1 MPYVELHAHS
11 SYSFLD
17 GASLPEELAV
27 RAAELGYPALA
38 LTDHDGVYGSLEFA
52 HAAKHF
58 GVRPITGAE
67 LTLADRSHV
76 TVLVETAKGYAN
88 LCRLITAAH
97 AHTRPEGK
105 ETQPPA
111 DPALDQ
117 ALLEELNEGLV
128 CLSGCARHGLAV
140 RNPNGAARL
149 ARAFGRERFFVELQ
163 RPYERGDARRNAGLR
178 DLAASLGVPTI
189 VTGDVHAHHLRRA
202 ALQDVLVAIRHRSS
216 LDGCEAERRGNH
228 ECVLLSPAEM
238 VERFPEDRAA
248 VARTVELAER
258 LRFDLTEEL
267 GYRYPDFSDS
277 PEPAIVQ
284 LAHVCKRTF
293 EDRYPRGHK
302 LRREAR
308 ARLDEELKL
317 IDELGLAGFFLLHWD
332 VLELARE
339 CALEVRGR
347 DSPRHA
353 LPPGRGRG
361 SSVGSLVCY
370 LTGLSHVDPV
380 GAELSLGRFL
390 NRELDSVPDIDLDFP
405 RDIRE
410 KLIVAVTE
418 RYGREHAALVA
429 SFSTYRSRGAI
440 RDVGKALG
448 LPYAELERIARV
460 SEGWNAKRVAEELQ
474 QLPDADRK
482 LLSPRWRAF
491 GELCHEIAGLPR
503 HISQHPGGMVIS
515 SRPLV
520 ELVPV
525 QPAAMAGRQMCQW
538 DKDSCADAGFLKID
552 LLGLGMLSAVEDCVD
567 QIARLQGKPIDLSRI
582 PLDDK
587 AVYEEIQRAD
597 TIGDFQIE
605 SRAQMQSLLRTR
617 PENIDDLTVQ
627 VALVRPGPIQG
638 KAVHPYIEH
647 RQRLREDPSFVPP
660 VDHPLLADCLRSTLG
675 VVVFQDQ
682 VLEVAIALAGFSVGE
697 AEGLR
702 RAMSRK
708 RSHDALEAYRERF
721 VEGALRKGVDAE
733 TADMVYDKLVGFSGF
748 GFPKSH
754 AAAFGLLAY
763 QSAWLRHHYPA
774 EFLCALLNAQPMGFY
789 PPATLVRDGQRRGV
803 ETRPPDVNVSA
814 AKCAV
819 EDGAV
824 RIGIDYVN
832 GIGEDRGGGCR
843 RGARAGANRSP
854 SVRDLAQRTQ
864 LSEHG
869 LETLIV
875 AGACDCFEL
884 PRRQLLWQLGL
895 VPRSQ
900 SVPGSGG
907 EEKQLALPL
916 DPTAA
921 TPELP
926 EPTVWERMLADYRT
940 TNLSVGV
947 HPHGAP
953 ACASAGWRDLL
964 ARPRERAGPRAG
976 GDRGNGCRTAAARD
990 RERRRLHAD
999 RGRVRPGQPDRA
1011 AVGLRQAPSD
1021 RPRRAAHPRARPLR
1035 TDRAQPERPRPLARD
1050 TRAARAPDLAGVRSG
1065 RQPARAPTTS
1075 ATADSVGLRR
1085 LLIGSR
1091 CSIERPS
1098 CALRLKAVLT
1108 SATWVNACGKLPS
1121 WRRVSGSHS
1130 SASRPRSLRRSRSRS
1145 KDLLGLVVPS
1155 LEREI
1160 VGEPEGAREERAL
1173 AGRQPVDGPCL
1184 FVVRCTGRRARR
1196 ARGHARSPRPCRPCA
1211 GRPPGGSRRAG
1222 SSAGSRPAASS
1233 RTTA

>member
-1 MPYVELHAHS
+1 MTIELPPEFPHRTRKNEHVEDRTAGVRSPAGVRPRVPYVELHAHS

-27 RAAELGYPALA
+27 QAAELGYPALA

-67 LTLADRSHV
+67 VTLADRSHV
-76 TVLVETAKGYAN
+76 TLLVETQQGYAN
-88 LCRLITAAH
+88 LCRLLTAAH
-97 AHTRPEGK
+97 AHTRPPGK
-105 ETQPPA
+105 ESQPPSG
-111 DPALDQ
+111 PALEQ
-117 ALLEELNEGLV
+117 ALLEELNDGLV
-128 CLSGCARHGLAV
+128 CLSGCARHGLGV

-149 ARAFGRERFFVELQ
+149 ARAFGRDRFFVELQ
-163 RPYERGDARRNAGLR
+163 RPYERGDARRNAALR
-178 DLAASLGVPTI
+178 DLAESLGVPTL
-189 VTGDVHAHHLRRA
+189 VTGDVHAHHPRRA
-202 ALQDVLVAIRHRSS
+202 PLQDVLVAVRHRSS
-216 LDGCEAERRGNH
+216 LDGCEAERRGNQ
-228 ECVLLSPAEM
+228 ECVLLAPGEIG
-238 VERFPEDRAA
+238 ERFPQDRAA
-248 VARTVELAER
+248 VARTVEVAER

-284 LAHVCKRTF
+284 LAHVCRRAF
-293 EDRYPRGHK
+293 DERYPRGHR
-302 LRREAR
+302 LHREAD
-308 ARLDEELKL
+308 ARLEEELKL

-332 VLELARE
+332 VLELARA

-347 DSPRHA
+347 DSARHA

-380 GAELSLGRFL
+380 GAGLSLGRFL
-390 NRELDSVPDIDLDFP
+390 NRELKAVPDIDLDFP

-429 SFSTYRSRGAI
+429 SFATYRSRGVI

-460 SEGWNAKRVAEELQ
+460 SEGWNAQRVADELQ
-474 QLPDADRK
+474 LLPDADRK
-482 LLSPRWRAF
+482 LMSPRWRAF
-491 GELCHEIAGLPR
+491 AELCREIAGLPR

-520 ELVPV
+520 ELVPI

-552 LLGLGMLSAVEDCVD
+552 LLGLGMLSAVEDCVE
-567 QIARLQGKPIDLSRI
+567 QIANLRGEPIDLSRI
-582 PLDDK
+582 PLDDA
-587 AVYEEIQRAD
+587 AVYDDIQRAD

-605 SRAQMQSLLRTR
+605 SRAQMQSLLRTL
-617 PENIDDLTVQ
+617 PENLDDLTVQ

-647 RQRLREDPSFVPP
+647 RQRLREDAAFVPP
-660 VDHPLLADCLRSTLG
+660 VDHPLLANCLRSTLG

-682 VLEVAIALAGFSVGE
+682 VLEVAMALAGFSVGE

-708 RSHDALEAYRERF
+708 RSHDALEAYRGRF
-721 VEGALRKGVDAE
+721 VSGALRNGVDAD
-733 TADMVYDKLVGFSGF
+733 TADLVYDKLVGFSGF

-763 QSAWLRHHYPA
+763 QSAWLRHHYAA
-774 EFLCALLNAQPMGFY
+774 EFLCSLLNAQPMGFY

-803 ETRPPDVNVSA
+803 ETRPPDVNISG
-814 AKCAV
+814 AKCTV

-824 RIGIDYVN
+824 RIGLDYVN
-832 GIGEDRGGGCR
+832 GIGEDDAAAVVIERE
-843 RGARAGANRSP
+843 RAGAFASM
-854 SVRDLAQRTQ
+854 RDLAQRTQ

-875 AGACDCFEL
+875 AGACDCFRL

-895 VPRSQ
+895 VPRAQ
-900 SVPGSGG
+900 TVPGSGG
-907 EEKQLALPL
+907 DEKQLALPL
-916 DPTAA
+916 EPTAV
-921 TPELP
+921 TPDLP

-947 HPHGAP
+947 HPLELLRAHLPAGVISSRELEAAP
-953 ACASAGWRDLL
+953 NRAQVVVAGMAVARQRPATADGVVFMLIEDEVGVGELIVPPTIYHPHRAIVRGEPLIL
-964 ARPRERAGPRAG
+964 ARGRFERI
-976 GDRGNGCRTAAARD
+976 
-990 RERRRLHAD
+990 ERNQNVL
-999 RGRVRPGQPDRA
+999 VRSLETLG
-1011 AVGLRQAPSD
+1011 
-1021 RPRRAAHPRARPLR
+1021 
-1035 TDRAQPERPRPLARD
+1035 PLAREVSRE
-1050 TRAARAPDLAGVRSG
+1050 TE
-1065 RQPARAPTTS
+1065 
-1075 ATADSVGLRR
+1075 VGA
-1085 LLIGSR
+1085 S
-1091 CSIERPS
+1091 
-1098 CALRLKAVLT
+1098 
-1108 SATWVNACGKLPS
+1108 LP
-1121 WRRVSGSHS
+1121 
-1130 SASRPRSLRRSRSRS
+1130 
-1145 KDLLGLVVPS
+1145 
-1155 LEREI
+1155 
-1160 VGEPEGAREERAL
+1160 GAHH
-1173 AGRQPVDGPCL
+1173 
-1184 FVVRCTGRRARR
+1184 F
-1196 ARGHARSPRPCRPCA
+1196 GHR
-1211 GRPPGGSRRAG
+1211 
-1222 SSAGSRPAASS
+1222 
-1233 RTTA
+1233 

>member
-1 MPYVELHAHS
+1 MTERFPLTGSTSQRAPAQRAFRERSAKVPYVELHAHS

-17 GASLPEELAV
+17 GASLPEELAIQ
-27 RAAELGYPALA
+27 AAELGYPALA

-67 LTLADRSHV
+67 ITLADHSHV
-76 TVLVETAKGYAN
+76 TLLVETQQGYAN
-88 LCRLITAAH
+88 LCRLLTAAH
-97 AHTRPEGK
+97 AHTRPPGK
-105 ETQPPA
+105 ESQPPA

-140 RNPNGAARL
+140 RNPNAAAQL
-149 ARAFGRERFFVELQ
+149 AHAFGADRFFVELQ
-163 RPYERGDARRNAGLR
+163 RPYERGDVRRNAALR
-178 DLAASLGVPTI
+178 DLAESLGLPTL
-189 VTGDVHAHHLRRA
+189 VTGDVHAHHPRRA
-202 ALQDVLVAIRHRSS
+202 PLQDVLVAVRHRSS

-228 ECVLLSPAEM
+228 ECVLLTPGEV
-238 VERFPEDRAA
+238 VERFPQDRAA

-284 LAHVCKRTF
+284 LAHVCKRAF
-293 EDRYPRGHK
+293 EERYPQGHK
-302 LRREAR
+302 LRREAQ
-308 ARLDEELKL
+308 ARLDEELQL

-347 DSPRHA
+347 DSPRHV

-390 NRELDSVPDIDLDFP
+390 NRELNSVPDIDLDFP

-429 SFSTYRSRGAI
+429 SFATYRSRGAI

-460 SEGWNAKRVAEELQ
+460 SEGWNAKRVADELQ
-474 QLPDADRK
+474 LLPDADRK

-491 GELCHEIAGLPR
+491 AELCSEIAGLPR

-552 LLGLGMLSAVEDCVD
+552 LLGLGMLSAVEDCVE
-567 QIARLQGKPIDLSRI
+567 QIAKLRGEPIDLSRI

-587 AVYEEIQRAD
+587 AVYDDIQRAD

-605 SRAQMQSLLRTR
+605 SRAQMQSLLRTL
-617 PENIDDLTVQ
+617 PENLDDLTVQ

-638 KAVHPYIEH
+638 KAVHPYIDH
-647 RQRLREDPSFVPP
+647 RQRLRVDPAFTPP

-708 RSHDALEAYRERF
+708 RSHDALEAYRGRF
-721 VEGALRKGVDAE
+721 VEGALRKGVDAG
-733 TADMVYDKLVGFSGF
+733 TADLVYDKLVGFSGF

-763 QSAWLRHHYPA
+763 QSAWLRHHYAP
-774 EFLCALLNAQPMGFY
+774 EFLCSLLNAQPMGFY

-803 ETRPPDVNVSA
+803 ETRSPDVNVSG

-819 EDGAV
+819 EEGAV
-824 RIGIDYVN
+824 RIGLDYVN
-832 GIGEDRGGGCR
+832 GIGEDDAQAVVGERDRGG
-843 RGARAGANRSP
+843 AFT

-864 LSEHG
+864 LSEHA

-875 AGACDCFEL
+875 AGACDCFAL
-884 PRRQLLWQLGL
+884 PRRELLWQLGL

-900 SVPGSGG
+900 TVPGSGG

-916 DPTAA
+916 EPTAE
-921 TPELP
+921 TPNLP

-940 TNLSVGV
+940 TSLSVGV
-947 HPHGAP
+947 HPLELLRAHLP
-953 ACASAGWRDLL
+953 AGVLSSRDLDEAPNRAQVAVAGMAVARQRPATANGVVFMLIEDEFGAVNLIVPPSVYDRHRAIVRGEPLIL
-964 ARPRERAGPRAG
+964 ARGRFERI
-976 GDRGNGCRTAAARD
+976 
-990 RERRRLHAD
+990 ERNQNVL
-999 RGRVRPGQPDRA
+999 VRSLETLG
-1011 AVGLRQAPSD
+1011 
-1021 RPRRAAHPRARPLR
+1021 
-1035 TDRAQPERPRPLARD
+1035 PLAREVSRE
-1050 TRAARAPDLAGVRSG
+1050 TELGTSL
-1065 RQPARAPTTS
+1065 PT
-1075 ATADSVGLRR
+1075 A
-1085 LLIGSR
+1085 
-1091 CSIERPS
+1091 
-1098 CALRLKAVLT
+1098 
-1108 SATWVNACGKLPS
+1108 
-1121 WRRVSGSHS
+1121 HH
-1130 SASRPRSLRRSRSRS
+1130 
-1145 KDLLGLVVPS
+1145 
-1155 LEREI
+1155 
-1160 VGEPEGAREERAL
+1160 
-1173 AGRQPVDGPCL
+1173 
-1184 FVVRCTGRRARR
+1184 F
-1196 ARGHARSPRPCRPCA
+1196 GHR
-1211 GRPPGGSRRAG
+1211 
-1222 SSAGSRPAASS
+1222 
-1233 RTTA
+1233 

>member
-1 MPYVELHAHS
+1 MTVELQPELPHGPQSGLSAESGPGEGVRGNREVSTLGRKLLEGSRSERAPAARALRERRAAVPYVELHAHS
-11 SYSFLD
+11 AYSFLD
-17 GASLPEELAV
+17 GASHPEELAV

-67 LTLADRSHV
+67 LTLSDRSHV
-76 TVLVETAKGYAN
+76 TLLVETPKGYAN

-105 ETQPPA
+105 ESQPPG

-117 ALLEELNEGLV
+117 SLLAELNEGLV

-140 RNPNGAARL
+140 RSANAAMSL
-149 ARAFGRERFFVELQ
+149 ARAFGPDRFFVELQ
-163 RPYERGDARRNAGLR
+163 RPYERGDARRNAALR
-178 DLAASLGVPTI
+178 ELADVLGAPTI
-189 VTGDVHAHHLRRA
+189 VTGNVHAHHRRRA
-202 ALQDVLVAIRHRSS
+202 PLQDVLVAVRHRSS
-216 LDGCEAERRGNH
+216 LDGCEAERRGNQ

-238 VERFPEDRAA
+238 AERFPEDRGAI
-248 VARTVELAER
+248 ARTVALAEQ
-258 LRFDLTEEL
+258 LQFDLTEEL

-284 LAHVCKRTF
+284 LAQVCNRQF
-293 EDRYPRGHK
+293 EDRYPRGHR
-302 LRREAR
+302 LRIEAR
-308 ARLDEELKL
+308 TRLEEELRL

-339 CALEVRGR
+339 CALEVRGHG
-347 DSPRHA
+347 SPRHA

-429 SFSTYRSRGAI
+429 SFATYRSRGAI

-460 SEGWNAKRVAEELQ
+460 SEGWNAKRVADELQ
-474 QLPDADRK
+474 LLPDADRK

-491 GELCHEIAGLPR
+491 AELCHEIAGLPR

-515 SRPLV
+515 SRPLI

-538 DKDSCADAGFLKID
+538 DKDSCSDAGFLKID

-567 QIARLQGKPIDLSRI
+567 QIARLRGQPIDLSRI
-582 PLDDK
+582 PFDDR

-597 TIGDFQIE
+597 TVGDFQIE

-617 PENIDDLTVQ
+617 PENMDDLTVQ

-647 RQRLREDPSFVPP
+647 RQHLREDPSFVPP

-708 RSHDALEAYRERF
+708 RSHEALEAYRGRF
-721 VEGALRKGVDAE
+721 IEGALRKGVDE
-733 TADMVYDKLVGFSGF
+733 QTADMVYDKLVGFSGF

-763 QSAWLRHHYPA
+763 QSAWLRHHYAA

-803 ETRPPDVNVSA
+803 QTRSPDVNISS
-814 AKCAV
+814 AKCTV

-824 RIGIDYVN
+824 RIGVDYVN
-832 GIGEDRGGGCR
+832 GIGEEEAKAVVEERERNGPFDSIRQ
-843 RGARAGANRSP
+843 
-854 SVRDLAQRTQ
+854 LAQRTQ
-864 LSEHG
+864 LPEHA
-869 LETLIV
+869 LETLV
-875 AGACDCFEL
+875 VSGACDCFGL

-895 VPRSQ
+895 VPRPQ
-900 SVPGSGG
+900 TVPGSGG

-921 TPELP
+921 TPDLP

-940 TNLSVGV
+940 TSLSVGV
-947 HPHGAP
+947 HPLELLRTHLPRGVLSSRELESAPNRAQVAVAGMAVARQRPATANGVVFMLIEDEFGAVNLIVP
-953 ACASAGWRDLL
+953 PSVYDKHRAIVRGEPLIL
-964 ARPRERAGPRAG
+964 ARGRFERI
-976 GDRGNGCRTAAARD
+976 
-990 RERRRLHAD
+990 ERNQNVL
-999 RGRVRPGQPDRA
+999 VRSLETLG
-1011 AVGLRQAPSD
+1011 
-1021 RPRRAAHPRARPLR
+1021 
-1035 TDRAQPERPRPLARD
+1035 PLAREISQE
-1050 TRAARAPDLAGVRSG
+1050 TE
-1065 RQPARAPTTS
+1065 
-1075 ATADSVGLRR
+1075 VGA
-1085 LLIGSR
+1085 S
-1091 CSIERPS
+1091 
-1098 CALRLKAVLT
+1098 
-1108 SATWVNACGKLPS
+1108 LP
-1121 WRRVSGSHS
+1121 
-1130 SASRPRSLRRSRSRS
+1130 
-1145 KDLLGLVVPS
+1145 
-1155 LEREI
+1155 
-1160 VGEPEGAREERAL
+1160 GAHH
-1173 AGRQPVDGPCL
+1173 
-1184 FVVRCTGRRARR
+1184 F
-1196 ARGHARSPRPCRPCA
+1196 GHR
-1211 GRPPGGSRRAG
+1211 
-1222 SSAGSRPAASS
+1222 
-1233 RTTA
+1233 